1 MKYMRILSLLLLTL
15 FIASGCC
22 SQKKVDMTSTQIEY
36 SAHSRGYYKSIV
48 VQDKSVSVTSGR
60 NAEAVQST
68 IDEAKW
74 NKIVDAFSKVNLDS
88 LSTLKAPTDKRT
100 YDGAAIGNLKISIN
114 GKTYETPG
122 FDNGFPPKEIEK
134 LVNLLVGFSKE

>member
-1 MKYMRILSLLLLTL
+1 MRILSLLLLTL
-15 FIASGCC
+15 FIATGCC

-36 SAHSRGYYKSIV
+36 SAHSRGYFKSILV
-48 VQDKSVSVTSGR
+48 ENKSVSVTSKR
-60 NAEAVQST
+60 DASPVKSN
-68 IDEAKW
+68 IDDAKW

-100 YDGAAIGNLKISIN
+100 YDGAAIGNLKIIQN
-114 GKTYETPG
+114 QKTYETQG

-134 LVNLLVGFSKE
+134 LVNLLVDFAKE